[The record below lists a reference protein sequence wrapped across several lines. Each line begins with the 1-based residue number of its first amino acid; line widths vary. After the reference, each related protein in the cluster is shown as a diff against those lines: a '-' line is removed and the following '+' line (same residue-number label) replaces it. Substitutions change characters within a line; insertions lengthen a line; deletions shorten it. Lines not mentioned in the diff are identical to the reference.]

1 MELSHPA
8 IGRLRTVK
16 KVEDC
21 LWTRSFT
28 FQEPAQLAW
37 RASADNKKA
46 NRCLRM
52 RLSTFQELLIAA
64 SRAPL
69 TAQGSERPAIGLV
82 CANERTE
89 RRLRPRLWTFRTLL
103 QSARSLS
110 ANRAKTDHRRSRR
123 LSTFA
128 PPPQAVRRTF
138 DADQE
143 PKRPAFDNLHAV
155 KDSDRRRSTRL
166 STVKLPSRRL
176 RETIATRSAGRGPR
190 PADGGAAGASSGRR
204 VA

>member
-110 ANRAKTDHRRSRR
+110 ANRAKTDH
-123 LSTFA
+123 A
-128 PPPQAVRRTF
+128 PVEAAVDFRATSASGAQ
-138 DADQE
+138 D
-143 PKRPAFDNLHAV
+143 L
-155 KDSDRRRSTRL
+155 RRRPGAQT
-166 STVKLPSRRL
+166 PS
-176 RETIATRSAGRGPR
+176 
-190 PADGGAAGASSGRR
+190 
-204 VA
+204 V